1 MFLPTRAKSEVKQEA
16 ALQKWKLCILN
27 AYKKITG
34 QWFLLHPTFVDRA
47 LTGNAL
53 RSSSLTIW
61 CHDLLFCRILGS
73 TTYRSR
79 TIVFAMLLVSNSR
92 SDASGLLLLDLFFIS
107 RAQHMKR
114 HRHSYQNIK
123 NDCVLSRPF
132 LLLVLYMRKIEI
144 RRKSQK
150 YQNERTELKDDQN
163 IIAACLEVK
172 HLDN

>member
-107 RAQHMKR
+107 RTQHMKGTGILIKILKMAVCCPCYFFYSCYTQEKYK
-114 HRHSYQNIK
+114 HEENHKNIK
-123 NDCVLSRPF
+123 
-132 LLLVLYMRKIEI
+132 MG
-144 RRKSQK
+144 
-150 YQNERTELKDDQN
+150 ELN
-163 IIAACLEVK
+163 
-172 HLDN
+172 